1 MLCSANN
8 NLSLGT
14 TFPSFPTNWIAHKSW
29 RNERL
34 MRVSWREEWGEEKS
48 SFHSSRRH
56 ADNTLSEP
64 AHRLETLSKLDES
77 GQELKRAHAGYM
89 IACEQAP
96 GGGGAPTTL
105 GAGEGTRP
113 PPKTPP
119 GRGRERGG
127 GGGWGL
133 WGPPGRRPG
142 GGGGST
148 NCVAEQMNSGPP

>member
-8 NLSLGT
+8 DLSLGT

-29 RNERL
+29 RNESL

-96 GGGGAPTTL
+96 GGGG
-105 GAGEGTRP
+105 
-113 PPKTPP
+113 
-119 GRGRERGG
+119 
-127 GGGWGL
+127 
-133 WGPPGRRPG
+133 
-142 GGGGST
+142 GST